1 MDAAGSRSI
10 DEHWLTILAAE
21 GIGPAIARRLLNG
34 LGSPRRILGAD
45 AALISGR
52 CGLRMEAAEAI
63 VRSLASSDPASD
75 RAALHEAGGRYV
87 LFQQMGYPTRLCHIP
102 DPPTVLRVRGGSL
115 VDGGLC
121 IAVVGTRRCSPYG
134 LRQAAR
140 FSSALVG
147 AGITVVS
154 GGARGIDAQVHRSAI
169 KSGGRTVVVMGS
181 GLGQVYPPEHG
192 DLFEDVVES
201 GGVLVSE
208 YEHDKPPRP
217 GQFPRRNRIVSGLS
231 IGVLVI
237 EAPRRSGAM
246 ITARMSVEDHGREA
260 WAVPGSVER
269 VQSGGGH
276 AAISNGWAALVDSPD
291 MLLQWLED
299 QSWLRPSQA
308 SDRNA
313 GQQ

>member
-1 MDAAGSRSI
+1 MEASSGI
-10 DEHWLTILAAE
+10 DMNWLTILAAD

-34 LGSPRRILGAD
+34 FDCPRRILASD
-45 AALISGR
+45 PSEISAR

-63 VRSLASSDPASD
+63 SRALSSSDPRSD
-75 RAALHEAGGRYV
+75 QSSLLRVGGRYL
-87 LFQQMGYPTRLCHIP
+87 LFQQMGYPTRLCNIP

-140 FSSALVG
+140 FSSALAG

-154 GGARGIDAQVHRSAI
+154 GGARGIDAQVHRSAM
-169 KSGGRTVVVMGS
+169 KSGGKTVVVMGS
-181 GLGQVYPPEHG
+181 GLGHVYPPEHDG
-192 DLFEDVVES
+192 LFEEVVGA

-208 YEHDKPPRP
+208 HAHGQPPRP

-246 ITARMSVEDHGREA
+246 ITARMSLEDHGGEA

-269 VQSGGGH
+269 PHSSGCH
-276 AAISNGWAALVDSPD
+276 EAISNGWAALVDSPD
-291 MLLQWLED
+291 TLLQCLED
-299 QSWLRPSQA
+299 QGWLRQVRS
-308 SDRNA
+308 SDRIA
-313 GQQ
+313 GQP